1 MPYDV
6 WHNKKTKQISTTTV
20 VSNANKVAYEKVSVN
35 FNALCD
41 KMDLKKNLTAGLLR

>member
-1 MPYDV
+1 MMYDTT
-6 WHNKKTKQISTTTV
+6 KKTKQISTTTV

-35 FNALCD
+35 FNALCG